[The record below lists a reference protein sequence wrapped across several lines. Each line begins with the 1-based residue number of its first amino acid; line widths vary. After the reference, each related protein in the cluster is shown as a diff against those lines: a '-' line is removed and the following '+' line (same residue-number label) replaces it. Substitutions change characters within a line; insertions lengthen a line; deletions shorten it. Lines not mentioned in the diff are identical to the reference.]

1 MTNFYK
7 EAGVDIDLSNQ
18 FVEDIKPLV
27 KKTFV
32 PGVLSHL
39 GGFGALFDP
48 KETGFDD
55 PIFVSGTDGVGSKLQ
70 LAQKH
75 NIHHT
80 IGIDLVAM
88 CANDVLCHGAK
99 PLYFLDYL
107 AIGKLDAERTKKI
120 ITGIVDGCLEAGC
133 ALVGGETAE
142 MSKMYNS
149 DSYEISYEMAG
160 FCVGAVERNNL
171 LPKNV
176 KQGDIILGLE
186 SSGVHSNGFSMI
198 PNDPRKVLELL
209 TPTKIYVKTCLPL
222 VEHLNA
228 MVHITGGGLI
238 ENIPRVIPDGLCADI
253 EINWPLPDIFS
264 WIMDITQADQDEML
278 RVFNCG
284 IGMALIVNPDNLFT
298 VCEKLT
304 EYHIIGKI
312 VKSETEEKTTIKGNF
327 R

>member
-7 EAGVDIDLSNQ
+7 EAGVDIDQGNQ

-27 KKTFV
+27 KKTFI
-32 PGVLSHL
+32 PGVLSLL
-39 GGFGALFDP
+39 GGFGAIFDP
-48 KETGFDD
+48 KETGLID

-70 LAQKH
+70 LAQKY

-107 AIGKLDAERTKKI
+107 AVGKLDVERTKKI
-120 ITGIVDGCLEAGC
+120 IHGMVDGCLEAGC

-142 MSKMYNS
+142 MSKMY
-149 DSYEISYEMAG
+149 DPESYEMAG
-160 FCVGAVERNNL
+160 FCVGAVERHNL

-198 PNDPRKVLELL
+198 VDDPQKYLELL

-222 VEHLNA
+222 VERLNA
-228 MVHITGGGLI
+228 MVHITGGGLV
-238 ENIPRVIPDGLCADI
+238 ENVPRVIPDGLCADI

-264 WIMDITQADQDEML
+264 WIMDTTQADQDEML

-284 IGMALIVNPDNLFT
+284 IGMVLIVNPDNLST

-304 EYHIIGKI
+304 EYHTIGKI
-312 VKSETEEKTTIKGNF
+312 VKSKTEEKITIKGNF

>member
-7 EAGVDIDLSNQ
+7 EAGVDIDQGNQ

-27 KKTFV
+27 KKTFI
-32 PGVLSHL
+32 PGVLSLL
-39 GGFGALFDP
+39 GGFGAIFDP
-48 KETGFDD
+48 KETGLID

-70 LAQKH
+70 LAQKY

-107 AIGKLDAERTKKI
+107 AVGKLDVKRTKKI
-120 ITGIVDGCLEAGC
+120 IHGMVDGCLEAGC

-142 MSKMYNS
+142 MSKMY
-149 DSYEISYEMAG
+149 DPESYEMAG
-160 FCVGAVERNNL
+160 FCVGAVERHNL

-198 PNDPRKVLELL
+198 VDDPQKYLELL

-222 VEHLNA
+222 VERLNA
-228 MVHITGGGLI
+228 MVHITGGGLVD
-238 ENIPRVIPDGLCADI
+238 NVPRVIPDGLCADI

-264 WIMDITQADQDEML
+264 WIMDTTQADQDEML

-284 IGMALIVNPDNLFT
+284 IGMVLIVNPDNLST

-304 EYHIIGKI
+304 EYHTIGKI
-312 VKSETEEKTTIKGNF
+312 VKSKTEEKITIRGNF

>member
-7 EAGVDIDLSNQ
+7 EAGVNVDLSNQ
-18 FVEDIKPLV
+18 FIENIKPLV

-32 PGVLSHL
+32 PGVMSHL

-48 KETGFDD
+48 KETGLID
-55 PIFVSGTDGVGSKLQ
+55 PIFVSGADGVGSKLQ
-70 LAQKH
+70 LAQKY
-75 NIHHT
+75 NVHHT

-107 AIGKLDAERTKKI
+107 AVGKLDAERTKKI
-120 ITGIVDGCLEAGC
+120 IVGIIDGCLEAGC

-142 MSKMYNS
+142 MSTMY
-149 DSYEISYEMAG
+149 DSESYEMAG
-160 FCVGAVERNNL
+160 FCVGAVERHNL

-186 SSGVHSNGFSMI
+186 SSGVHSNGFSMV

-209 TPTKIYVKTCLPL
+209 TPTKIYVKSCLPL

-228 MVHITGGGLI
+228 MVHVTGGGLV
-238 ENIPRVIPDGLCADI
+238 ENVPRVIPDGLCADI
-253 EINWPLPDIFS
+253 EINWSLPDIFS
-264 WIMDITQADQDEML
+264 WIMDTTQADQDEML

-284 IGMALIVNPDNLFT
+284 IGMVLVVSPDNLST
-298 VCEKLT
+298 VCKKLT
-304 EYHIIGKI
+304 GYHIIGKI
-312 VKSETEEKTTIKGNF
+312 VKSKTEEKIRIRGNI

>member
-7 EAGVDIDLSNQ
+7 EAGVDINLSNRLI
-18 FVEDIKPLV
+18 ENIKPLV
-27 KKTFV
+27 KKTFI
-32 PGVLSHL
+32 PGVMSHL

-48 KETGFDD
+48 KETGLVD

-70 LAQKH
+70 LAQKY
-75 NIHHT
+75 NIHNT

-107 AIGKLDAERTKKI
+107 AVGKLNTERTKKI
-120 ITGIVDGCLEAGC
+120 IHGIVDGCLEAGC

-142 MSKMYNS
+142 MSKVYS
-149 DSYEISYEMAG
+149 SEEYEMAG
-160 FCVGAVERNNL
+160 FCVGAVERHNL

-209 TPTKIYVKTCLPL
+209 TSTKIYVKDCLPL

-228 MVHITGGGLI
+228 MVHITGGGLV
-238 ENIPRVIPDGLCADI
+238 ENVPRVIPNGLCADI
-253 EINWPLPDIFS
+253 EINWSLPDIFS
-264 WIMDITQADQDEML
+264 WIMDKTQADQNEML

-284 IGMALIVNPDNLFT
+284 IGMVLIVSPDNLHS

-304 EYHIIGKI
+304 EYYTIGKI
-312 VKSETEEKTTIKGNF
+312 IESKTEEKIRIRGNI

>member
-7 EAGVDIDLSNQ
+7 EAGVDIDQGNQ
-18 FVEDIKPLV
+18 FVEDVKSLV
-27 KKTFV
+27 KKTSI
-32 PGVLSHL
+32 PGVLSLL
-39 GGFGALFDP
+39 GGFGAIFDP
-48 KETGFDD
+48 KETGLID

-70 LAQKH
+70 LAQKY

-107 AIGKLDAERTKKI
+107 AVGKLDVKRTKKI
-120 ITGIVDGCLEAGC
+120 IHGIVDGCLEAGC

-142 MSKMYNS
+142 MSKMYNP
-149 DSYEISYEMAG
+149 ESYEMAG
-160 FCVGAVERNNL
+160 FCVGAVERHNL

-198 PNDPRKVLELL
+198 VDDPQKYLELL

-222 VEHLNA
+222 VERLNA
-228 MVHITGGGLI
+228 MVHITGGGLVD
-238 ENIPRVIPDGLCADI
+238 NVPRVIPDGLCADI

-264 WIMDITQADQDEML
+264 WIMDTTQADQDEML

-284 IGMALIVNPDNLFT
+284 IGMVLIVNPDNLST

-304 EYHIIGKI
+304 EYHTIGKI
-312 VKSETEEKTTIKGNF
+312 VKSKTEEKITIRGNF